1 MLQSKQIDA
10 RGVSCP
16 QPVIMTKKALEQNQ
30 GDVEILV
37 DNSTARNNVE
47 RFVKGANL
55 KSEMRELDGEY
66 TIVVRR

>member
-1 MLQSKQIDA
+1 MFQLKQIDA

-47 RFVKGANL
+47 RFVKSASL
-55 KSEMRELDGEY
+55 KSEIKELDGDY
-66 TIVVRR
+66 SIVVRR